1 MSLLHRAA
9 AYLVIALAVSFDGL
23 GVGASYGAR
32 GLEIPPSSLACISA
46 LTGVL
51 MAVSM
56 GAGGYLAGFVPPE
69 AARFFGGVIIVAL
82 GAWQCWQGYLEVLE
96 RKLRTADGAA
106 DYKLAA
112 FRVKPLGIVVQILK
126 EPLAADRDASG
137 SIDSAE
143 SVFLGVALGLDA
155 FAAGFGA
162 SLGGFS
168 WAIVPLVAIA
178 CPALILLGCRI
189 GRSSAKFPSFRW
201 SYALPGA
208 LLVIIGLLKAAGR
221 I

>member
-1 MSLLHRAA
+1 MSQLHRIVACFI
-9 AYLVIALAVSFDGL
+9 LALAVSFDGL
-23 GVGASYGAR
+23 GVGISYGVR
-32 GLEIPPSSLACISA
+32 SLEIPPSSLACIAA

-56 GAGGYLAGFVPPE
+56 GAGGYLAGFVSSE
-69 AARFFGGVIIVAL
+69 AARFAGGVIIVAL
-82 GAWQCWQGYLEVLE
+82 GVWQCWQGYLEVLE
-96 RKLRTADGAA
+96 HKLRAIATPP

-112 FRVKPLGIVVQILK
+112 LRVKPLGIVVQILK
-126 EPLAADRDASG
+126 EPLAADRDSSG

-168 WAIVPLVAIA
+168 WAIVPLVAAA
-178 CPALILLGCRI
+178 CPVLILLGCRI
-189 GRSSAKFPSFRW
+189 GRSSNAFRRIRW
-201 SYALPGA
+201 SYALPGG
-208 LLVIIGLLKAAGR
+208 LLVVIGLLRAAGR
-221 I
+221 V